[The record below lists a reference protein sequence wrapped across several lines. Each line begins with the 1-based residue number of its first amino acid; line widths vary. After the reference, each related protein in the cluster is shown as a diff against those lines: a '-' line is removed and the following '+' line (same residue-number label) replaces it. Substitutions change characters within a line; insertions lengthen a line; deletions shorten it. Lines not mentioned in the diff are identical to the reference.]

1 MATKGRARSF
11 RGRGKQRDRTDRG
24 QHSRARS
31 SWGDWKRGII
41 DHGITFFLLGCKWFI
56 EKNGEWD
63 IMENSFPIPRV
74 KKLMYFISF
83 QKNKSL
89 LRFDSGTTQNISNL
103 LLLNKRSTVCSY
115 FYHVKRYIYNS
126 ISFAPER
133 GIITYVTIN
142 LVSVLRHWLVFSWSV
157 TRQIEG
163 VSFSRIMT
171 YLALSHSKLQ
181 CRWNDLR
188 RFLCEF

>member
-1 MATKGRARSF
+1 
-11 RGRGKQRDRTDRG
+11 
-24 QHSRARS
+24 
-31 SWGDWKRGII
+31 
-41 DHGITFFLLGCKWFI
+41 
-56 EKNGEWD
+56 
-63 IMENSFPIPRV
+63 
-74 KKLMYFISF
+74 MYFISF

-142 LVSVLRHWLVFSWSV
+142 LVSVLRHWLVFS
-157 TRQIEG
+157 
-163 VSFSRIMT
+163 
-171 YLALSHSKLQ
+171 
-181 CRWNDLR
+181 
-188 RFLCEF
+188 